1 MDFSSSVQRPFM
13 KSSAGMGGATSLS
26 LMRWRQRA
34 HQYELVHLDLQSGS
48 EESIGDQ
55 LFVYCNNDEHNI
67 CCQSRINRSRISILW
82 CSNCLLSR
90 LPRLSRL
97 QQQTQT
103 ARTARII
110 KTQEAWV
117 AQVKTLYPGY
127 NGTYPRMQLWHE
139 TTDSFVFYTGS

>member
-1 MDFSSSVQRPFM
+1 M

-34 HQYELVHLDLQSGS
+34 HQYDLVHDLDLQSGS
-48 EESIGDQ
+48 EESIGD
-55 LFVYCNNDEHNI
+55 
-67 CCQSRINRSRISILW
+67 W
-82 CSNCLLSR
+82 
-90 LPRLSRL
+90 L

-110 KTQEAWV
+110 KTREAWV

>member
-1 MDFSSSVQRPFM
+1 
-13 KSSAGMGGATSLS
+13 
-26 LMRWRQRA
+26 MRWRQRA
-34 HQYELVHLDLQSGS
+34 HQYDLVHDLDLQSGS
-48 EESIGDQ
+48 EESIGDR
-55 LFVYCNNDEHNI
+55 LFVCCDDDEHNI

-90 LPRLSRL
+90 LPRL

-103 ARTARII
+103 ALTARII

-139 TTDSFVFYTGS
+139 TTDSFLFYTES